1 MYNFSC
7 QILDVVISEGIP
19 WKDKICPVFLRPSA
33 ICIWRKGALALC
45 TLTLLSNIDL
55 DYKQCSAP
63 YPDNESRMPL
73 TSITETYH
81 PSRPIPLPFCNSKCA
96 TLPHITTKYCEAQ
109 SRILSYSTGKH
120 TKIEPK
126 TLTCSQTQH
135 PQILQN

>member
-19 WKDKICPVFLRPSA
+19 RKDKICPVFLRPSA

-45 TLTLLSNIDL
+45 TLTLLSKIDL

-81 PSRPIPLPFCNSKCA
+81 QSGQYHFHSAMVN
-96 TLPHITTKYCEAQ
+96 CEAQ

-120 TKIEPK
+120 TKIEQT

-135 PQILQN
+135 PKILQN